1 MTAKLKLIPGSKD
14 IPSFMEDHM
23 TSTKLVMPSDLN
35 PAGNLFGGTMM
46 AWMDKISAM
55 LAYKAARGNVV
66 TASVSEIAFKAPVY
80 KGDQV
85 TLTALLVRLGTSSM
99 TIHVNAEATTIDL
112 SKQSEETR
120 DVASAKFNFVHLDMN
135 GRPAPILR

>member
-1 MTAKLKLIPGSKD
+1 MSAKLKLIPGSKD
-14 IPSFMEDHM
+14 IPTYMEDHM
-23 TSTKLVMPSDLN
+23 SSRKLVMPSDLN

-55 LAYKAARGNVV
+55 LAFRAARGNVV
-66 TASVSEIAFKAPVY
+66 TASVSEINFKSPVK

-85 TLTALLVRLGTSSM
+85 QLTALLQRLGTTSM
-99 TIHVNAEATTIDL
+99 TIHVNAEATTINL
-112 SKQSEETR
+112 SNGTEETR

-135 GRPAPILR
+135 GKPAPILR